1 MVYRPPPS
9 RNNGLR
15 YENFVIEWSSYIE
28 QFVEVREQ
36 LFIVGD
42 FNIHVDSSNNESK
55 GFLDILNA
63 NGLPQHVTSPTHQK
77 GHTLDLVIRR
87 EHSNLL
93 SGSPIVFIYGVSDS
107 SSFDHYAVLCYLNV
121 NRPKTVHKYVKF
133 RAFRKIPVPTYQNDV
148 KVVLNNQS
156 KTPDNIND
164 LIDYYNS
171 TLQNLTD
178 KYAPLQCKKIAL
190 RPHSPWYTSA
200 LRREKRAHRR
210 GERVA
215 ARTQLE
221 VDRQI
226 VQNMYRRR
234 NEQLVEA
241 KSTYFTNKVKESKD
255 DPNALFRLTRNM
267 LGSSG
272 DKILP
277 VHTCKRKLANDF
289 SAFSTNNILNIRSE
303 LGLTDTHTGGSVTNC
318 FSGVPLNTFRDATE
332 TEIWNIIK
340 LSPVKSCELDPLPTW
355 LLKEC
360 KAELVPIITDIVS
373 MSLRESMIPKSLKTA
388 LIRSLLK
395 KTGLDSDIL
404 KNYRPVSNL
413 TFISKVIEKVISG
426 RLNEQL
432 INNSLFDPLQS
443 AYRNKHST
451 ETALIKVQN
460 DILSALDAGSSAIF
474 LMLDLSAAFDT
485 IDHDI
490 FLSR

>member
-1 MVYRPPPS
+1 MP
-9 RNNGLR
+9 
-15 YENFVIEWSSYIE
+15 
-28 QFVEVREQ
+28 
-36 LFIVGD
+36 
-42 FNIHVDSSNNESK
+42 
-55 GFLDILNA
+55 A
-63 NGLPQHVTSPTHQK
+63 
-77 GHTLDLVIRR
+77 
-87 EHSNLL
+87 
-93 SGSPIVFIYGVSDS
+93 
-107 SSFDHYAVLCYLNV
+107 
-121 NRPKTVHKYVKF
+121 
-133 RAFRKIPVPTYQNDV
+133 YQNDV

-200 LRREKRAHRR
+200 LRREKRARRR

-234 NEQLVEA
+234 NEQLVVA

-255 DPNALFRLTRNM
+255 DPKALFRLTRNM
-267 LGSSG
+267 MGNSG

-289 SAFSTNNILNIRSE
+289 SAFFTNKILNIRSE

-318 FSGVPLNTFRDATE
+318 FSGVPLNTFMDATE
-332 TEIWNIIK
+332 AEIWNIIK

-360 KAELVPIITDIVS
+360 KDELVPLITDIVN
-373 MSLRESMIPKSLKTA
+373 MPLRESMVPKSLKTA
-388 LIRSLLK
+388 HILPLLK

-426 RLNEQL
+426 RLNEHL
-432 INNSLFDPLQS
+432 INNSLFDPQ
-443 AYRNKHST
+443 R
-451 ETALIKVQN
+451 
-460 DILSALDAGSSAIF
+460 
-474 LMLDLSAAFDT
+474 
-485 IDHDI
+485 
-490 FLSR
+490 